1 MDIIQIIG
9 PENSGKTTL
18 LNNLII
24 SIECPEILE
33 PNENSENDYCAYFRN
48 ASGSVCITTAGD
60 KDFIMEFNINFV
72 KKYKPILWICATKT
86 KGGAFDV
93 LNKFVSEEIGQGYE
107 PHKVKVSPNKQYFG
121 ETELGELKEIVKKCG
136 LNVSDKNYITDQD
149 ELNQIL
155 NSIIAI
161 CNGKL
166 HMK

>member
-9 PENSGKTTL
+9 RENSGKTTL

-24 SIECPEILE
+24 SIDSREKIELKK
-33 PNENSENDYCAYFRN
+33 NKYSYNDYCAYYKN

-60 KDFIMEFNINFV
+60 KDFVMEFNIDFV

-93 LNKFVSEEIGQGYE
+93 LNKFVSKEIGQDYE
-107 PHKVKVSPNKQYFG
+107 LHKVKMSPNKQYFG
-121 ETELGELKEIVKKCG
+121 EAELGKVKEIVKKCG
-136 LNVSDKNYITDQD
+136 LKVSDKNYIKDQD

-155 NSIIAI
+155 NT
-161 CNGKL
+161 
-166 HMK
+166 MTE